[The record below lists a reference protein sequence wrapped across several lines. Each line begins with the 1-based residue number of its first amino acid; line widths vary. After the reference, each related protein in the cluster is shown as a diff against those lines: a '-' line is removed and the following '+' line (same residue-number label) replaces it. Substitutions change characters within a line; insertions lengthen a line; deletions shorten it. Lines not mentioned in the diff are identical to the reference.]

1 MGVPITTIPDRVA
14 KRALDNVDIDAN
26 GCHISRYSTS
36 THGYAQIGWHDADGR
51 RGTTAHR
58 AAWVAVHGQIS
69 EGMTVD
75 HTCKQ
80 RRCVNPEH
88 LRLLTNFENARRTGG
103 RDWPLGQCVNGH
115 SNIHLQRVDGGRRT
129 KCGIC
134 TAAAQ
139 RRYRMRKRA
148 RPGMNDPLMCGITN
162 PDKETQR

>member
-1 MGVPITTIPDRVA
+1 
-14 KRALDNVDIDAN
+14 
-26 GCHISRYSTS
+26 
-36 THGYAQIGWHDADGR
+36 
-51 RGTTAHR
+51 
-58 AAWVAVHGQIS
+58 
-69 EGMTVD
+69 MTVD